1 MKKGILTIFVLLL
14 ALGIAIYGFNYIQ
27 LQSKMNSVLKADPR
41 NEGIKVT
48 VHFGAY
54 VNPSKL
60 IYNLKSVSATNS
72 MADVFRVFLQFAEK
86 MCSKDFKEVVLA
98 HKGTAKFKIDGD
110 YFQKLGKEYSW
121 QNPVYTMRTF
131 PENLKNLDGS
141 QAYGQ
146 WTGGLLGVLKE
157 QMEDFNDF
165 HRKWYLDDMTK

>member
-1 MKKGILTIFVLLL
+1 MKRTILVTFCLLF
-14 ALGIAIYGFNYIQ
+14 ALSVAIYGFNYIQ
-27 LQSKMNSVLKADPR
+27 LQSKINSVVKADPR

-48 VHFGAY
+48 VHFGTY
-54 VNPSKL
+54 VNPLKL

-86 MCSKDFKEVVLA
+86 MSSKDFKEVVLA
-98 HKGTAKFKIDGD
+98 YKGRAKFKIDGA

-131 PENLKNLDGS
+131 PENLKNLDGA

-146 WTGGLLGVLKE
+146 WTGGLFGVLKE

-165 HRKWYLDDMTK
+165 HRKWYFNDMPK

>member
-1 MKKGILTIFVLLL
+1 MKRGILTIFILLL

-27 LQSKMNSVLKADPR
+27 LQSKMNSVIKADPR

-48 VHFGAY
+48 VHFGTY
-54 VNPSKL
+54 VNLSKL

-72 MADVFRVFLQFAEK
+72 MADVFRVSLQFAEK
-86 MCSKDFKEVVLA
+86 MCSRDFKEVVLA
-98 HKGTAKFKIDGD
+98 YKGTAKFKIDGD

-121 QNPVYTMRTF
+121 QNPVYTMCTF

-165 HRKWYLDDMTK
+165 HRKWYLDDITK